1 MVDLNAAIS
10 VITVN
15 VNESN
20 TAIKRQILTIHNYLI
35 CTRNT
40 LNTRTKIG
48 WKKKDGKAYY
58 ESPHTRIFM

>member
-1 MVDLNAAIS
+1 MGKIKTNKMVDLNAVIS

-35 CTRNT
+35 CIRNT

-48 WKKKDGKAYY
+48 
-58 ESPHTRIFM
+58 

>member
-1 MVDLNAAIS
+1 MGKIKTNKMVDLNAVIS

-20 TAIKRQILTIHNYLI
+20 TAIKRQILTIHNYWI
-35 CTRNT
+35 CIRNT

-48 WKKKDGKAYY
+48 
-58 ESPHTRIFM
+58 